1 MDIDKIINGRESADT
16 VDGIA
21 QSVNNEVLTEQP
33 ADKKSSV
40 KKGSKSKRETPRK
53 AQTGKPREQGET
65 SCKGTHNK
73 PSVPSLSKH
82 YLHPLRILTY
92 LVQDLYCS

>member
-1 MDIDKIINGRESADT
+1 MIPMDIDKIINARESADT

-33 ADKKSSV
+33 ADKKSSI
-40 KKGSKSKRETPRK
+40 KKGSKSKKETPRK

-65 SCKGTHNK
+65 TCKGTHN
-73 PSVPSLSKH
+73 
-82 YLHPLRILTY
+82 
-92 LVQDLYCS
+92 

>member
-1 MDIDKIINGRESADT
+1 MIPMDIDKIINARESAHT

-33 ADKKSSV
+33 ADKKSSI

-65 SCKGTHNK
+65 SCKGTH
-73 PSVPSLSKH
+73 S
-82 YLHPLRILTY
+82 
-92 LVQDLYCS
+92 